1 SIIRPDPNALILY
14 TINGEVYYLT
24 AKQLQAHMDKEEQI
38 KKAEEEARLFSI
50 SKPEVIK
57 VVQEE
62 AKKLGIY
69 PKEVITTKA
78 CEKFKKAQDAKHEVL
93 KRKHTRR

>member
-1 SIIRPDPNALILY
+1 IIRPDPDVIIPY

-24 AKQLQAHMDKEEQI
+24 AKQLRAHIDKEEQI
-38 KKAEEEARLFSI
+38 KKAEEEARLFAI

-62 AKKLGIY
+62 AKKLGIRL
-69 PKEVITTKA
+69 KEAITTKA
-78 CEKFKKAQDAKHEVL
+78 GKKFKKA
-93 KRKHTRR
+93 